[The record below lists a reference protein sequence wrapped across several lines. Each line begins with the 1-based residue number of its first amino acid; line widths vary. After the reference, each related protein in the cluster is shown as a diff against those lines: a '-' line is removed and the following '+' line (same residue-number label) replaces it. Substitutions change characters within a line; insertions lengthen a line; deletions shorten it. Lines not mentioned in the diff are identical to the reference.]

1 MNASMP
7 SLRRVNVLY
16 TLVQLTY
23 WAAFA
28 AFSGYQTAL
37 LLGRGFSSGA
47 AGVFAAVRCLA
58 GSSAQP
64 RRGGG
69 AGGLCGLPLSATM
82 P

>member
-28 AFSGYQTAL
+28 ASP
-37 LLGRGFSSGA
+37 
-47 AGVFAAVRCLA
+47 
-58 GSSAQP
+58 GSP
-64 RRGGG
+64 
-69 AGGLCGLPLSATM
+69 P